1 LAQAVR
7 AGLLAAAVALG
18 VGAATLNRYLVGVFY
33 DDGLYAGL
41 ALALARG
48 AGYVH
53 LHLPGAP
60 AAVHYPPLYPLVLAP
75 IFGLLPLGAAA
86 LAAKVLNLLL
96 GALTAGLIAW
106 HAARARLLG
115 DAPWWVGSAAVAA
128 ASVAIPV
135 LAVQSVL
142 FSEPLWGALFA
153 AAIVVADQPPAGWR
167 PGTAYT
173 VAGALAALALVTRSI
188 SVAAAIG
195 LPLYLLVVRRV
206 PLRYAVALV
215 APVAAAALVWW
226 LWVATHRAGIDPA
239 LVFSYGSYREPLRQA
254 GLAFLPATV
263 ADLPRPLGAITL
275 AWLPGGFARIL
286 FGAAAALLL
295 LFGLTL
301 LARRSGVG
309 FTLIVYLAIVVVWPY
324 VMDRFVWAVLPWL
337 ALAFAAGAWDAGRRR
352 RLRLAVALVAGAVAF
367 GYVRYEARGLAG
379 RYWEGA
385 ARGVSDNFRELLPPL
400 DSLPVDAVI
409 ATDDEPLVWLY
420 TGRRAVPLALYAW
433 RGREQTVPGPPDQR
447 AYLERVQVTHVL
459 LASAAGDAARQLR
472 PLIGAYPG
480 WLVPVRAWPGGRWLF
495 EVRGARPA
503 S

>member
-1 LAQAVR
+1 LAPAVK
-7 AGLLAAAVALG
+7 AGLLAGTVALG
-18 VGAATLNRYLVGVFY
+18 VGAATLNRHLVGVFY

-75 IFGLLPLGAAA
+75 LFGLLPLDAAA
-86 LAAKVLNLLL
+86 LAGKILNLLL

-106 HAARARLLG
+106 HADRIRLLG
-115 DAPWWVGSAAVAA
+115 DAPWWVGAGTVAA

-153 AAIVVADQPPAGWR
+153 VAIIVADRPPPRWPPVA
-167 PGTAYT
+167 AY
-173 VAGALAALALVTRSI
+173 AGAGGLAALALLTRSI
-188 SVAAAIG
+188 SIAAAVG
-195 LPLYLLVVRRV
+195 LPLFLLAVRREPKRHV
-206 PLRYAVALV
+206 LALV
-215 APVAAAALVWW
+215 APIALAALGWG
-226 LWVATHRAGIDPA
+226 LWVAAHRSGIDPA
-239 LVFSYGSYREPLRQA
+239 LAFSYGSYREPLRQA
-254 GLAFLPATV
+254 GLGFLPATL

-275 AWLPGGFARIL
+275 AWLPFGFARVL
-286 FGAAAALLL
+286 FGTAAALLL

-301 LARRSGVG
+301 LARRSGAG

-337 ALAFAAGAWDAGRRR
+337 AVGFAAGAWEAGRRR
-352 RLRLAVALVAGAVAF
+352 RLQLAVALVAAVVGI
-367 GYVRYEARGLAG
+367 GYIRYEARSLAG
-379 RYWEGA
+379 RYWETA
-385 ARGVSDNFRELLPPL
+385 ARGISDNFRELLPAL
-400 DSLPVDAVI
+400 ETLPADAVI

-420 TGRRAVPLALYAW
+420 AGRRAVPLALYAW
-433 RGREQTVPGPPDQR
+433 RGRDQTIPGPSDQR
-447 AYLERVQVTHVL
+447 AYLERFHVTHVL
-459 LASAAGDAARQLR
+459 LASASGDAARQLR
-472 PLIGAYPG
+472 PLIGAFPG

-495 EVRGARPA
+495 EIHGDRVP